1 MTAEQNVA
9 FTAATGGVSPALM
22 LTAIAGIVLT
32 LAFTWSA
39 WVAYGAYR
47 AWGEGAI
54 AFYDL
59 IWALICDEG
68 LYEILELKLLRVGD
82 LESFQLVLPG
92 LLAMDPDE

>member
-1 MTAEQNVA
+1 MTPEQNAA
-9 FTAATGGVSPALM
+9 FTAATGGVSPAVM

-32 LAFTWSA
+32 LAFSWSA

-59 IWALICDEG
+59 IWALIRASA
-68 LYEILELKLLRVGD
+68 LLM
-82 LESFQLVLPG
+82 VLG
-92 LLAMDPDE
+92 FYLR